1 MTRVMTVVLILRLS
15 VLAVPLLT
23 GVLVYALVNAAVR
36 GLILILAVVAFVWAL
51 LLCQVIRM
59 ATAYAT
65 TNEAVSR

>member
-1 MTRVMTVVLILRLS
+1 MTVVLILRLS

>member
-1 MTRVMTVVLILRLS
+1 MVLILRLS

-23 GVLVYALVNAAVR
+23 GVLVYAVVNAAVR